1 MEKATS
7 EDKASTNGTL
17 VEKTT
22 NTSETAPASVQN
34 GSATA
39 PVAPA
44 NEATQPSGESPSK
57 PEEPSSSQISSATP
71 VTDPAASPRPKHAQE
86 DEEGP
91 GGAGVAYAKRPRLG
105 RGRSSEKFQ
114 SYEPLRRTSAEKRE
128 ELEKQKIK
136 EEDDRAA
143 AAAVAAFSP
152 VAAPIAQTESAPA
165 LAPKDEEVLPPP
177 YVEASTI
184 EAAIEAAVAAA
195 VQDEVAPDDPIPAP
209 EPAAA
214 PAEATTT
221 ADPFEVKVNG
231 WHHDD
236 EGNSIAHAQAALAA
250 RDSRRPS
257 IIATTE
263 ISSISEPAPTGL
275 SPQANS
281 DAFSRRPSVI
291 TTISAEPPIDEEDE
305 IDWAP
310 ESRRE
315 SATVETTIE
324 VKHHQTN
331 GTSSHSPIFE
341 TTISGPI
348 PVNAES
354 APEDIE
360 EPAPAALD
368 APPSLAARA
377 VDAGVREGESAL
389 RTDSPLSSKPVV
401 VAAAAGV
408 PAPHSA
414 VVEEVREAVIER
426 APLAHLP
433 GMGIPNSA

>member
-39 PVAPA
+39 SVAPA
-44 NEATQPSGESPSK
+44 NAATQPSGESPSK

-86 DEEGP
+86 DEEEP

-195 VQDEVAPDDPIPAP
+195 VQDEVAPEDPIPAS

-221 ADPFEVKVNG
+221 ADSFEVKVNG

-324 VKHHQTN
+324 VKHQTN
-331 GTSSHSPIFE
+331 GARSPIFE

-348 PVNAES
+348 PVNSEP

-368 APPSLAARA
+368 APPSLATRA